1 MIPEP
6 QTKKLIY
13 LLFLK
18 KSMFILMIRQFL
30 LKFPK
35 EVGFVYCFF
44 CGGSRGISMLVFLNS
59 LWLLSTKCQ
68 EMEFSLGLHQD
79 VQCGLLDSVLSPGS
93 LCV

>member
-1 MIPEP
+1 
-6 QTKKLIY
+6 
-13 LLFLK
+13 
-18 KSMFILMIRQFL
+18 MFIPMTRQFL

-35 EVGFVYCFF
+35 EVGFVYYFL
-44 CGGSRGISMLVFLNS
+44 GGRGISMLVFLNS
-59 LWLLSTKCQ
+59 LWLLSTKCK